1 MKDYLHK
8 LFRYDE
14 WANRE
19 VLNTVR
25 SLAPFPQRPIQ
36 LLAHILSAEQLW
48 LERLTSQE
56 QSLPVWPELNVE
68 QCEALIAGLA
78 KAWGSYFG
86 EMRDDELPRIIRYRN
101 SKGEVW
107 ESRVEDVLMHV
118 VMHSG
123 YHRGQ
128 IAAEVRASGN
138 TPPYTDFIHAVR
150 KSLVK

>member
-1 MKDYLHK
+1 MREYLQK

-19 VLNTVR
+19 ALIGVR
-25 SLAPFPQRPIQ
+25 SLTPFSQRAIQ

-48 LERLTSQE
+48 FERLTSQP
-56 QSLPVWPELNVE
+56 QSLPVWPEFSAE
-68 QCEALIAGLA
+68 QCEALIVTLA
-78 KAWGSYFG
+78 TRWHRYFR
-86 EMRDDELPRIIRYRN
+86 EMREEELQRIIHYTN
-101 SKGEVW
+101 SKGEAW

-128 IAAEVRASGN
+128 IAAEVRATGN
-138 TPPYTDFIHAVR
+138 TPPYTDFIHATR
-150 KSLVK
+150 QSLVK

>member
-1 MKDYLHK
+1 MREYLQK

-19 VLNTVR
+19 TLTGVR
-25 SLAPFPQRPIQ
+25 SLTPFSQRAMQ

-48 LERLTSQE
+48 FERLTSQE
-56 QSLPVWPELNVE
+56 RSLPVWPEFNAE
-68 QCEALIAGLA
+68 QCEALIARLA
-78 KAWGSYFG
+78 TSWEGYFR
-86 EMRDDELPRIIRYRN
+86 EMGDEELQRILHYTN
-101 SKGEVW
+101 SKGEAW

-128 IAAEVRASGN
+128 IAAEVRAAGS
-138 TPPYTDFIHAVR
+138 TPPYTDFIHATR